1 MRKNKF
7 KKVLVVLGGTS
18 GERAISLQSG
28 KACIQ
33 ALKRKG
39 YSGAL
44 DYRLQKGGEDDRYD
58 DERKGRLKENYR
70 RQTGYRKPA
79 NWKTNANHLV
89 GQKGNNLTKG
99 RNMVYLLKYLI
110 SRSGLA
116 K

>member
-1 MRKNKF
+1 M
-7 KKVLVVLGGTS
+7 KKIFLAIVAIIFTASIVKAERYVMVTHTQGTDPFWPVV
-18 GERAISLQSG
+18 
-28 KACIQ
+28 
-33 ALKRKG
+33 
-39 YSGAL
+39 
-44 DYRLQKGGEDDRYD
+44 QKGGEDDRYE